1 MKTYPVKF
9 YNESMQG
16 AGQTGDHD
24 AGAMIAILKACLVD
38 GFGALAPDTIVWD
51 ATESC
56 AKATF
61 SSGHAYVKDS
71 IIACSGSDVADYNGE
86 HRIFKIDTNNIWFE
100 LDTVP
105 AGDANG
111 TLEIKI
117 APMGWEITHNNG
129 TNDKLIFKTAGDLG
143 NVFFMVDNTAFDGWK
158 GNTNYSRLMKVAMVE
173 NVTDIDTYDVIHEHR
188 WPATGCFSG
197 HKWDMVGDNRM
208 MFFMPEYGASEE
220 QGGFYAGYIDTIRAG
235 DRYHFIMNNVGSPD
249 ANNYDNYWTGVSS
262 SSTYYTK
269 FARNFSTSNQTIA
282 RKYHQLEGT
291 TGWMKSGLR
300 THNSDVMQAPNPVD
314 NGFYINTDKA
324 MILES
329 DNAFRGFMPIMV
341 YPLANLSSYWRKNVQ
356 DLPEYPNKIFRMLR
370 TTYDR
375 RSDLPSVLVGFDVST
390 VEV

>member
-24 AGAMIAILKACLVD
+24 AGTMIAILKACLVD
-38 GFGALAPDTIVWD
+38 GFGALAPDAIVWD
-51 ATESC
+51 ATEKC

-71 IIACSGSDVADYNGE
+71 IIACSGSDIADYNGE
-86 HRIFKIDTNNIWFE
+86 HRILKIDTNNIWFE

-105 AGDANG
+105 ASDATG
-111 TLEIKI
+111 SLEIKI
-117 APMGWEITHNNG
+117 APMGWEIIHNNG

-158 GNTNYSRLMKVAMVE
+158 GDAGYARLMKVAMVE
-173 NVTDIDTYDVIHEHR
+173 NVTDIDTYDTIYEHR
-188 WPATGCFSG
+188 WPATGYSSG

-208 MFFMPEYGASEE
+208 MFFMPEYGKGNE

-235 DRYHFIMNNVGSPD
+235 DRYHFIMNKVGSTE
-249 ANNYDNYWTGVSS
+249 ANHLYNRWGQIYSS
-262 SSTYYTK
+262 YYYYTQ
-269 FARNFSTSNQTIA
+269 FARNFSTSYQTIA

-291 TGWMKSGLR
+291 TGWTKSGLG
-300 THNSDVMQAPNPVD
+300 TYNSDLLLAPNPVD

-329 DNAFRGFMPIMV
+329 DNAFRGFMPIQV
-341 YPLANLSSYWRKNVQ
+341 YPLANLSAYYRKNLQ
-356 DLPEYPNKIFRMLR
+356 DLPEHPNKIFRMLR

-375 RSDLPSVLVGFDVST
+375 RSDLSGVLVGFDVST
-390 VEV
+390 VEG